1 MSYDNT
7 KPYVVKRRN
16 NCKYTYLY
24 AVLVTVITLATAPF
38 VIMVIL
44 LAVSNYQLRTA
55 QNFTE
60 AAQAITMKSQA
71 NYRKLLSNYDTLEN
85 RSYRLSTENSNLWK
99 LVDYQQSYILGVKIG
114 ADKQQLA
121 SEEVRIRN
129 LINQLTAR

>member
-16 NCKYTYLY
+16 NCKYKYLY
-24 AVLVTVITLATAPF
+24 AVLF
-38 VIMVIL
+38 VVMAICIVNPHLQVM
-44 LAVSNYQLRTA
+44 TA
-55 QNFTE
+55 QNLTE

-85 RSYRLSTENSNLWK
+85 RSYRLSAENSNLWK
-99 LVDYQQSYILGVKIG
+99 LVDDQQLYILGVKIG

-129 LINQLTAR
+129 LINQMTAR